1 MKLACFTSRRPCG
14 SFAVPTG
21 TSVQRVRMHGSNG
34 WASGPGA
41 LGPLKKSLQEFRRLA
56 ALIGA
61 AYAQLKRDVLRSVPH
76 PSCRN
81 VEANDANWI
90 AVLALQQIT
99 NDGFEIGAFD
109 VRFAPGQAEVAAE
122 VVEHEVG
129 VPINARNDGG

>member
-1 MKLACFTSRRPCG
+1 MKLAYFTSRLPCG
-14 SFAVPTG
+14 SFAVPAAARRDARFETVG
-21 TSVQRVRMHGSNG
+21 P
-34 WASGPGA
+34 SGPGA

-109 VRFAPGQAEVAAE
+109 VRFPPGQAEVAAE